1 VLISVKWGV
10 ADVSYI
16 FHLTKENFFRSKH
29 LTKSPAQTKKV
40 GTILAKRILNSHF
53 QKEKAIILGLEGD
66 LGGGKTT
73 FLQGFARG
81 LEIRERILSPTF
93 VLMKKLKIPA
103 KTCGLK
109 SRTFIHIDCYRV
121 KNPREILALGFSKM
135 ASDPKNIIAIEWAE
149 KISKILSEDAIWIKF
164 VIINKNMR
172 KITFLIRPI
181 VVNPHTNR
189 VLRSA
194 QGK

>member
-1 VLISVKWGV
+1 MLISVKWGV

-16 FHLTKENFFRSKH
+16 FHLTEKNFFRSKY

-121 KNPREILALGFSKM
+121 KNPREILALGFRKIT
-135 ASDPKNIIAIEWAE
+135 SDPRNIIAVEWAE
-149 KISKILSEDAIWIKF
+149 RISKILPKDTVWIKF
-164 VIINKNMR
+164 TIIDKNAR
-172 KITFLIRPI
+172 RITF
-181 VVNPHTNR
+181 
-189 VLRSA
+189 
-194 QGK
+194 